1 MCWVAWW
8 CRRVRDSDNNCV
20 VCMQDGRTALHL
32 CAAQG
37 HVSVIRDLLR
47 KGADPTQKD
56 AVSEG
61 MVLLRV
67 LM

>member
-1 MCWVAWW
+1 
-8 CRRVRDSDNNCV
+8 
-20 VCMQDGRTALHL
+20 MQDGRTALHL